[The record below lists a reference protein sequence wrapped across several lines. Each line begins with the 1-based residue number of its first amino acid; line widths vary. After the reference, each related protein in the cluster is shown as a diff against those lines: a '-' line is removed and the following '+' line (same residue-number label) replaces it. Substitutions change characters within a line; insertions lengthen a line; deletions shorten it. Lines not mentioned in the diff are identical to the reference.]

1 MPGLSLVAAS
11 NIHKYTLST
20 AVGDLKSDYSPLA
33 EILYCDEYIAL
44 VFSGHDGYPC
54 RFDENESYVIA
65 FEGIVYNR
73 PVQETIDKI
82 HTLAATLSKG
92 GAVEKN
98 VSDFVDTSDGDFL
111 CAVYSKRTS
120 ALIVFNDRYGRL
132 HSFFHTGDG
141 IAVLSREM
149 KFLLHFMPEI
159 TVDRYGLSLF
169 LMFEYTLGETTIF
182 QSVRR
187 FLPSGVLQIQLDTS
201 NSPAS
206 VRSTKVQSLTVNFDE
221 TDVPSSRA
229 DCIER
234 ITSLFRESLKNRYS
248 RCRELEYSCIADV
261 SGGYDTRTVMAGLE
275 NYGGFTDYF
284 THELV
289 SGDESHIAHKLGELY
304 GKSIRTISASHELD
318 YDETGKLMYAT
329 DCLVNG
335 WTALT
340 SWRDSCVKKELLP
353 GKTAC
358 FMGFGGEF
366 IRHPFHPSMSYD
378 SPQSMVKKN
387 ILKNPL
393 SAEWAA
399 FLAGITYETFVD
411 KLGHYFDGYSEQSLE
426 GKLKHLYYE
435 YYHILV
441 AAGED
446 RTRRLFWT
454 VQPLWGKDLYAYE
467 INEVPLAYADYSFY
481 TKFMRALDPKML
493 EVPIYGS
500 SVRLNSPFNVEI
512 HKTIS
517 NIRSNIREIVL
528 STPFMNRLYFRHK
541 TFSRNRKALD
551 DIAARINSVHDE
563 LKDFRECITKDR
575 IDEFVRHGYEMKNY
589 YRLLSVLMYFREV
602 EQRFGTKINSDRK

>member
-11 NIHKYTLST
+11 NLHKGTLSN
-20 AVGDLKSDYSPLA
+20 AVGDLKSDYSPVA
-33 EILYCDEYIAL
+33 EILYCDEHIAL

-82 HTLAATLSKG
+82 HSLAVTLSEG

-98 VSDFVDTSDGDFL
+98 VRDFVDTSDGDFL

-169 LMFEYTLGETTIF
+169 LLFEYTLGETTIF

-206 VRSTKVQSLTVNFDE
+206 VRATKGRSLTVNFDE
-221 TDVPSSRA
+221 AQSPPSRA

-234 ITSLFRESLKNRYS
+234 ITSLFIESLKNRYS

-275 NYGGFTDYF
+275 KYGGFTDYF

-289 SGDESHIAHKLGELY
+289 SGDESHIANKLGELY
-304 GKSIRTISASHELD
+304 GKPIRTISASHELD
-318 YDETGKLMYAT
+318 YDEVSKLMYAT

-340 SWRDSCVKKELLP
+340 SWRDSCVKKELLS
-353 GKTAC
+353 GKTAS

-387 ILKNPL
+387 ILKTPL

-399 FLAGITYETFVD
+399 FLAGITYESFVE
-411 KLGHYFDGYSEQSLE
+411 KLDQYFDGYSEQSLE

-446 RTRRLFWT
+446 RNRRLFWT
-454 VQPLWGKDLYAYE
+454 VQPLWGKDLYEYE
-467 INEVPLAYADYSFY
+467 MNEVPLAYADFSFY
-481 TKFMRALDPKML
+481 TKFMQALDPGLL

-500 SVRLNSPFNVEI
+500 SVRLNSQFNVEI
-512 HKTIS
+512 HQFIS
-517 NIRSNIREIVL
+517 VIRSNIREIVL
-528 STPFMNRLYFRHK
+528 STPFMNKMYFRHK
-541 TFSRNRKALD
+541 TFSRNHKALNEV
-551 DIAARINSVHDE
+551 ASRIHSVHDE
-563 LKDFRECITKDR
+563 LKGFRECITKDR
-575 IDEFVRHGYEMKNY
+575 IDKFVRHGYEMRNY
-589 YRLLSVLMYFREV
+589 YRLLSVLLYFKEV
-602 EQRFGTKINSDRK
+602 EERFGTKINSDSK